1 MQKRALATLSA
12 LAVVGLLASGALA
25 QTGTETLSRFAARG
39 PKAVRTMS
47 VTGYTIF
54 LPDPLPSGSPTLT
67 WGNGTGGSPSSYS
80 GLLNNWA
87 SWGFIVVASTS
98 GSTGTGSQMVQ
109 GITVIQNGGFGASTY
124 VCTAGHS
131 QGGSGAVNAARD
143 SRVDCAMPIEPD
155 TTFTATSNGRDL
167 SGKPSLILCGTSDS
181 LAPCGS
187 SSSTRNGS
195 GLFNESSGPVAIVFR
210 QGANHF
216 EPTGSGVNDFTGIS
230 TAWLV
235 GNAFGD
241 GPARALFFGPSPQIL
256 TVSGWV
262 NERFKGM
269 SGL

>member
-1 MQKRALATLSA
+1 
-12 LAVVGLLASGALA
+12 
-25 QTGTETLSRFAARG
+25 
-39 PKAVRTMS
+39 VRTMS
-47 VTGYTIF
+47 VTCYTIF